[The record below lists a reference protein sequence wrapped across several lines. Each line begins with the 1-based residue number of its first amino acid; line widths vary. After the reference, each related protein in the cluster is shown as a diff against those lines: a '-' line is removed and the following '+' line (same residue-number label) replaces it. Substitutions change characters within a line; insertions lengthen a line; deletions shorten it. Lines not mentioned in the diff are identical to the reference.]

1 MNKNSKNAEKTRFAA
16 LKLAEIQATDKE
28 DLAQCTNDMAR
39 TASLAKDE
47 ALVVASAIRAK
58 YLPNIAKQAGVK
70 LSGLDLEDGK
80 ETVDFANDESDDD
93 EMEFHHFESDE
104 DDMNDDDD
112 DMSDEDME
120 DNDEVEDSDDV
131 ATFEIEVPAD
141 MVDQAQKAVQEALD
155 NLLGGDL
162 DSSDED
168 MDDMEDMDEMDDMDS
183 EDDDEN
189 EDEETETFTKN
200 SNGVRN
206 MTKQALA
213 ERKAQREALLRR
225 AEREEILMKL
235 AAEEEAYPAHSTF
248 KYNEDMVNMEGE
260 IDYPSMSF
268 EGGEGNSLREQ
279 NPSWAE
285 QRVPTNNPDSLQ
297 FPDVTKPMKFEG
309 SGDGSLEYVVD
320 WESLENPSEGLEDA
334 NLFEVPTQM
343 PNMPHKTTRANAN
356 NNRVAKKHDVECQE
370 CGHRQ
375 SMTEDDMKNES
386 TRCANDECPSNKTK
400 TAQKNQT
407 VKVPVTG
414 TDPVTGLVSE
424 DFVEN
429 KIRTTVSSDED
440 DDEVSNKS
448 SQIKREDTSFE
459 VETQNPET
467 GFKQPLNVKN
477 EVTKQLAS
485 LDLARIKTAYGC
497 SSKLAL
503 AGIIT
508 SDEVDSY
515 AEQMLNDGLKADSM
529 IRQTK
534 LLLKSAQTS
543 TERVAAAAA
552 EKMTK
557 TASTLGVSTSPAF
570 NGGFA
575 SNSAAL
581 DIQGALRGTWTMP
594 KLED

>member
-1 MNKNSKNAEKTRFAA
+1 MNKNSKNAENTRFAA

-93 EMEFHHFESDE
+93 EMEFHHFTSDE

-162 DSSDED
+162 DSSEEN
-168 MDDMEDMDEMDDMDS
+168 MDDMEDMDDMDEIDEMDS
-183 EDDDEN
+183 EDDDD

-200 SNGVRN
+200 SNEVRN

-343 PNMPHKTTRANAN
+343 PNMPHKTTKANAD
-356 NNRVAKKHDVECQE
+356 NNRVAKKHDVECKE

-375 SMTEDDMKNES
+375 AMTEAEMEDEA
-386 TRCANDECPSNKTK
+386 TRCANDDCPSNKKEGGMDHKDDMDKESASELRGLEK
-400 TAQKNQT
+400 TELKGELPGGQQMTAPVQT
-407 VKVPVTG
+407 ELK
-414 TDPVTGLVSE
+414 
-424 DFVEN
+424 
-429 KIRTTVSSDED
+429 TTF
-440 DDEVSNKS
+440 SN
-448 SQIKREDTSFE
+448 
-459 VETQNPET
+459 N
-467 GFKQPLNVKN
+467 
-477 EVTKQLAS
+477 S
-485 LDLARIKTAYGC
+485 LDLARIKTSYGC
-497 SSKLAL
+497 ASKLAL

-570 NGGFA
+570 NGSFA

-594 KLED
+594 KIED

>member
-104 DDMNDDDD
+104 NDMNDDDD

-168 MDDMEDMDEMDDMDS
+168 MNDMEDMDDMDEMDDMDS
-183 EDDDEN
+183 EDDDED

-285 QRVPTNNPDSLQ
+285 QRVPTVNPDSLQ

-343 PNMPHKTTRANAN
+343 PNMPHKTTRANAD
-356 NNRVAKKHDVECQE
+356 NNRVAKKHDVECKE

-375 SMTEDDMKNES
+375 AMTEAEMEDEA
-386 TRCANDECPSNKTK
+386 TRCANDDCPSNEKEGGMDHKKDMDKESASELRGLEKTELKGELPGGQQMSAPVQTELK
-400 TAQKNQT
+400 TT
-407 VKVPVTG
+407 
-414 TDPVTGLVSE
+414 
-424 DFVEN
+424 F
-429 KIRTTVSSDED
+429 
-440 DDEVSNKS
+440 SN
-448 SQIKREDTSFE
+448 
-459 VETQNPET
+459 N
-467 GFKQPLNVKN
+467 
-477 EVTKQLAS
+477 S
-485 LDLARIKTAYGC
+485 LDLARIKTSYGC
-497 SSKLAL
+497 ASKLAL

>member
-1 MNKNSKNAEKTRFAA
+1 MNKNSKNAENAKFAA

-28 DLAQCTNDMAR
+28 DFVQCTNDMAR
-39 TASLAKDE
+39 TASLNDDE
-47 ALVVASAIRAK
+47 AVVVASAIRAK
-58 YLPNIAKQAGVK
+58 YLPNIAKQAGIK
-70 LSGLDLEDGK
+70 LAGLDLEDGK
-80 ETVDFANDESDDD
+80 ETVDFANDESDDE

-104 DDMNDDDD
+104 EELDEDDDEMSDD
-112 DMSDEDME
+112 DMEDSDEA
-120 DNDEVEDSDDV
+120 DESDDV

-162 DSSDED
+162 DSSEDEMED
-168 MDDMEDMDEMDDMDS
+168 MDDMEDMDS
-183 EDDDEN
+183 DDEDEI
-189 EDEETETFTKN
+189 EDENTEKFTKN
-200 SNGVRN
+200 SNEVRN

-268 EGGEGNSLREQ
+268 EGGEGNSLKEQ

-343 PNMPHKTTRANAN
+343 PNMPHKTTRANAG
-356 NNRVAKKHDVECQE
+356 NNRIAEKGKEKHTVECTS
-370 CGHRQ
+370 CGTRMAM
-375 SMTEDDMKNES
+375 SDEEMERDS
-386 TRCANDECPSNKTK
+386 TRCANDDCPTNKESGKDHKMDKEAQQEVQVNGINPSK
-400 TAQKNQT
+400 TLG
-407 VKVPVTG
+407 TG
-414 TDPVTGLVSE
+414 VNALNATR
-424 DFVEN
+424 N
-429 KIRTTVSSDED
+429 
-440 DDEVSNKS
+440 
-448 SQIKREDTSFE
+448 E
-459 VETQNPET
+459 VEKAENMVNT
-467 GFKQPLNVKN
+467 
-477 EVTKQLAS
+477 AS

-570 NGGFA
+570 NGSFA

-581 DIQGALRGTWTMP
+581 DIQGALKGTWTMP

>member
-1 MNKNSKNAEKTRFAA
+1 MN
-16 LKLAEIQATDKE
+16 
-28 DLAQCTNDMAR
+28 
-39 TASLAKDE
+39 
-47 ALVVASAIRAK
+47 
-58 YLPNIAKQAGVK
+58 
-70 LSGLDLEDGK
+70 
-80 ETVDFANDESDDD
+80 
-93 EMEFHHFESDE
+93 
-104 DDMNDDDD
+104 
-112 DMSDEDME
+112 DME
-120 DNDEVEDSDDV
+120 D
-131 ATFEIEVPAD
+131 
-141 MVDQAQKAVQEALD
+141 
-155 NLLGGDL
+155 
-162 DSSDED
+162 
-168 MDDMEDMDEMDDMDS
+168 MDDMDEMDDMDS
-183 EDDDEN
+183 EDDDED

-285 QRVPTNNPDSLQ
+285 QRVPTVNPDSLQ

-356 NNRVAKKHDVECQE
+356 NNRVAKKHDVECKE

-375 SMTEDDMKNES
+375 AMTEAEMEDAA
-386 TRCANDECPSNKTK
+386 TRCANDDCPSNEKEGGMDHKDDVEEKSAQKVDFNQENQALQGVIETK
-400 TAQKNQT
+400 TEADNFSKGVGNA
-407 VKVPVTG
+407 
-414 TDPVTGLVSE
+414 S
-424 DFVEN
+424 
-429 KIRTTVSSDED
+429 
-440 DDEVSNKS
+440 
-448 SQIKREDTSFE
+448 
-459 VETQNPET
+459 
-467 GFKQPLNVKN
+467 
-477 EVTKQLAS
+477 KQLAS
-485 LDLARIKTAYGC
+485 LDLARIKTSYGC
-497 SSKLAL
+497 ASKLAL

>member
-1 MNKNSKNAEKTRFAA
+1 MNKNSKNAENARFAA
-16 LKLAEIQATDKE
+16 LRLAEIQATDKE
-28 DLAQCTNDMAR
+28 DLIQCTNDMAR
-39 TASLAKDE
+39 TASLDNDE

-58 YLPNIAKQAGVK
+58 YLPNIARQAGIK
-70 LSGLDLEDGK
+70 LAGLDLEDGK
-80 ETVDFANDESDDD
+80 ETVDFANDKSDDE
-93 EMEFHHFESDE
+93 EMEFHHFESD
-104 DDMNDDDD
+104 DDEMSDDDD
-112 DMSDEDME
+112 EMSDDDM
-120 DNDEVEDSDDV
+120 DDTDEVEESDDV

-162 DSSDED
+162 ESSDDEMED
-168 MDDMEDMDEMDDMDS
+168 MDDMDEMDSDD
-183 EDDDEN
+183 EDDD
-189 EDEETETFTKN
+189 EDEETEKFTKN
-200 SNGVRN
+200 SNEVRN

-268 EGGEGNSLREQ
+268 EGGEGNSLKDQ

-285 QRVPTNNPDSLQ
+285 QKVPTNNPDSLQ

-343 PNMPHKTTRANAN
+343 PSMPHKTTKANAN
-356 NNRVAKKHDVECQE
+356 SKRVAKVEVQCTS
-370 CGHRQ
+370 CGTRMAM
-375 SMTEDDMKNES
+375 SEEDMEKES
-386 TRCANDECPSNKTK
+386 TKCANKDCPTNKEAGDDHDMDRESANEIDKPNT
-400 TAQKNQT
+400 TQQT
-407 VKVPVTG
+407 IMEATTPSGANVRMPIDVT
-414 TDPVTGLVSE
+414 
-424 DFVEN
+424 
-429 KIRTTVSSDED
+429 TT
-440 DDEVSNKS
+440 
-448 SQIKREDTSFE
+448 T
-459 VETQNPET
+459 
-467 GFKQPLNVKN
+467 
-477 EVTKQLAS
+477 QLAS
-485 LDLARIKTAYGC
+485 LDVARIKTSYGC
-497 SSKLAL
+497 ASKLAL

-570 NGGFA
+570 NGSFA

-581 DIQGALRGTWTMP
+581 DIQSALKGTWTMP

>member
-1 MNKNSKNAEKTRFAA
+1 MNKNSKNAENAKFAA

-28 DLAQCTNDMAR
+28 DFVQCTNDMAR
-39 TASLAKDE
+39 TASLNDDE
-47 ALVVASAIRAK
+47 AVVVASAIRAK
-58 YLPNIAKQAGVK
+58 YLPNIAKQAGIK
-70 LSGLDLEDGK
+70 LAGLDLEDGK
-80 ETVDFANDESDDD
+80 ETVDFANDESDDE

-104 DDMNDDDD
+104 EELDEDDDEMSDD
-112 DMSDEDME
+112 DMEDSDEA
-120 DNDEVEDSDDV
+120 DESDDV

-162 DSSDED
+162 DSSEDEMED
-168 MDDMEDMDEMDDMDS
+168 MDDMEDMDS
-183 EDDDEN
+183 DDEDEI
-189 EDEETETFTKN
+189 EDENTEKFTKN
-200 SNGVRN
+200 SNEVRN

-268 EGGEGNSLREQ
+268 EGGEGNSLKEQ

-343 PNMPHKTTRANAN
+343 PNMPHKTTRANAG
-356 NNRVAKKHDVECQE
+356 NNRIAEKGKEKHTVQCTS
-370 CGHRQ
+370 CGTRQ
-375 SMTEDDMKNES
+375 AMSDEEMERDS
-386 TRCANDECPSNKTK
+386 TRCANDDCPTNKESGDEHEDEK
-400 TAQKNQT
+400 TAQGDPAKT
-407 VKVPVTG
+407 VKTLGDTRNQLFEQNNNVQE
-414 TDPVTGLVSE
+414 GL
-424 DFVEN
+424 
-429 KIRTTVSSDED
+429 TM
-440 DDEVSNKS
+440 
-448 SQIKREDTSFE
+448 
-459 VETQNPET
+459 
-467 GFKQPLNVKN
+467 VKT
-477 EVTKQLAS
+477 ES
-485 LDLARIKTAYGC
+485 LDLARIKTSYGC
-497 SSKLAL
+497 ASKLAL

-570 NGGFA
+570 NGSFA

-581 DIQGALRGTWTMP
+581 DIQGALKGTWTMP

>member
-168 MDDMEDMDEMDDMDS
+168 MNDMEDMDDMDEMDDMDS
-183 EDDDEN
+183 EDDDED

-343 PNMPHKTTRANAN
+343 PNMPHKTTRANAD
-356 NNRVAKKHDVECQE
+356 NNRVAKKHDVECKE

-375 SMTEDDMKNES
+375 AMTEAEMEDEA
-386 TRCANDECPSNKTK
+386 TRCANDDCPSNKKEGGMDHKDKVEEKSAQGQPVDPNKVKTDIGNLG
-400 TAQKNQT
+400 TAQQTAKN
-407 VKVPVTG
+407 V
-414 TDPVTGLVSE
+414 
-424 DFVEN
+424 
-429 KIRTTVSSDED
+429 DETID
-440 DDEVSNKS
+440 N
-448 SQIKREDTSFE
+448 
-459 VETQNPET
+459 
-467 GFKQPLNVKN
+467 FKGS
-477 EVTKQLAS
+477 TS
-485 LDLARIKTAYGC
+485 LDLARIKTSYGC
-497 SSKLAL
+497 ASKLAL

>member
-1 MNKNSKNAEKTRFAA
+1 MNKNSKNAENAKFAA

-28 DLAQCTNDMAR
+28 DFVQCTNDMAR
-39 TASLAKDE
+39 TASLNDDE
-47 ALVVASAIRAK
+47 AVVVASAIRAK
-58 YLPNIAKQAGVK
+58 YLPNIAKQAGIK
-70 LSGLDLEDGK
+70 LAGLDLEDGK
-80 ETVDFANDESDDD
+80 ETVDFANDESDDE

-104 DDMNDDDD
+104 EELDEDDDEMSDD
-112 DMSDEDME
+112 DMEDSDEA
-120 DNDEVEDSDDV
+120 DESDDV

-162 DSSDED
+162 DSSEDDMENMDDMDD
-168 MDDMEDMDEMDDMDS
+168 MDDMEDMDS
-183 EDDDEN
+183 DDEDEI
-189 EDEETETFTKN
+189 EDENTEKFTKN
-200 SNGVRN
+200 SNEVRN

-235 AAEEEAYPAHSTF
+235 AAEEEGYPAHSTF

-268 EGGEGNSLREQ
+268 EGGEGNSLKEQ

-343 PNMPHKTTRANAN
+343 PSMPHKTTASSKNSRIAE
-356 NNRVAKKHDVECQE
+356 KGKEKHTVQCTS
-370 CGHRQ
+370 CGTRQ
-375 SMTEDDMKNES
+375 AMSDEEMERDS
-386 TRCANDECPSNKTK
+386 TRCANDDCPTNKESGEDHDMDK
-400 TAQKNQT
+400 EAQTSAKPVIPTGPLTDKVEDVANQAGQAK
-407 VKVPVTG
+407 VK
-414 TDPVTGLVSE
+414 DMLA
-424 DFVEN
+424 
-429 KIRTTVSSDED
+429 SS
-440 DDEVSNKS
+440 
-448 SQIKREDTSFE
+448 
-459 VETQNPET
+459 
-467 GFKQPLNVKN
+467 
-477 EVTKQLAS
+477 S

-570 NGGFA
+570 NGSFA

-581 DIQGALRGTWTMP
+581 DIQGALKGTWTMP

>member
-1 MNKNSKNAEKTRFAA
+1 MSRTNKQFINEILFIKNFDKRFDFIKGSSNKMNKNSKNAENARFAA

-28 DLAQCTNDMAR
+28 DFVQCTNDMAR
-39 TASLAKDE
+39 TASLNEDE

-58 YLPNIAKQAGVK
+58 YLPNIVKQAGIK
-70 LSGLDLEDGK
+70 YAGLDLEDGK

-104 DDMNDDDD
+104 EELSDDDD
-112 DMSDEDME
+112 EMSDDDME
-120 DNDEVEDSDDV
+120 DSDEADESDDV

-162 DSSDED
+162 DSSDD
-168 MDDMEDMDEMDDMDS
+168 DMDEMDDMDDMDDMDS
-183 EDDDEN
+183 DDEEDEYEDD
-189 EDEETETFTKN
+189 ETETFTKN
-200 SNGVRN
+200 SNEVRN

-235 AAEEEAYPAHSTF
+235 AAEEEAYPAHSSF

-268 EGGEGNSLREQ
+268 EGGDGNSLKEQ
-279 NPSWAE
+279 NPSYAE

-343 PNMPHKTTRANAN
+343 PSMPHKTTASSKNS
-356 NNRVAKKHDVECQE
+356 RVAKKHDVECQE

-375 SMTEDDMKNES
+375 AMTEAEMEDKA
-386 TRCANDECPSNKTK
+386 TRCANDDCPSNKEAGNDKKDDLDK
-400 TAQKNQT
+400 TADTLDTNEMDGASKTLTQGQGLAGEIVKQT
-407 VKVPVTG
+407 RDLGK
-414 TDPVTGLVSE
+414 DLAVS
-424 DFVEN
+424 
-429 KIRTTVSSDED
+429 
-440 DDEVSNKS
+440 
-448 SQIKREDTSFE
+448 
-459 VETQNPET
+459 
-467 GFKQPLNVKN
+467 
-477 EVTKQLAS
+477 S
-485 LDLARIKTAYGC
+485 LDLARIKTSYGC
-497 SSKLAL
+497 ASKLAL

-570 NGGFA
+570 NGSFA

-581 DIQGALRGTWTMP
+581 DIQGALKGTWTMP

>member
-1 MNKNSKNAEKTRFAA
+1 
-16 LKLAEIQATDKE
+16 
-28 DLAQCTNDMAR
+28 
-39 TASLAKDE
+39 
-47 ALVVASAIRAK
+47 
-58 YLPNIAKQAGVK
+58 
-70 LSGLDLEDGK
+70 
-80 ETVDFANDESDDD
+80 
-93 EMEFHHFESDE
+93 MEFHHFESDE

-168 MDDMEDMDEMDDMDS
+168 MDDMDDMDEMDDMDDMDS

-356 NNRVAKKHDVECQE
+356 NNRVAKQHDVECQE

-375 SMTEDDMKNES
+375 AMTDAEMEDKA
-386 TRCANDECPSNKTK
+386 TRCANDNCPSNKEAGDDHDLEKASATIDTK
-400 TAQKNQT
+400 LIGNASETLQTGKNTAIE
-407 VKVPVTG
+407 V
-414 TDPVTGLVSE
+414 
-424 DFVEN
+424 N
-429 KIRTTVSSDED
+429 KM
-440 DDEVSNKS
+440 
-448 SQIKREDTSFE
+448 
-459 VETQNPET
+459 TQDVGKE
-467 GFKQPLNVKN
+467 
-477 EVTKQLAS
+477 LAASS
-485 LDLARIKTAYGC
+485 LDLARIKTSYGC
-497 SSKLAL
+497 ASKLAL

>member
-1 MNKNSKNAEKTRFAA
+1 
-16 LKLAEIQATDKE
+16 
-28 DLAQCTNDMAR
+28 
-39 TASLAKDE
+39 
-47 ALVVASAIRAK
+47 
-58 YLPNIAKQAGVK
+58 
-70 LSGLDLEDGK
+70 
-80 ETVDFANDESDDD
+80 
-93 EMEFHHFESDE
+93 
-104 DDMNDDDD
+104 
-112 DMSDEDME
+112 
-120 DNDEVEDSDDV
+120 
-131 ATFEIEVPAD
+131 
-141 MVDQAQKAVQEALD
+141 
-155 NLLGGDL
+155 
-162 DSSDED
+162 
-168 MDDMEDMDEMDDMDS
+168 MDDMDDMDEMDSDDEEDEY
-183 EDDDEN
+183 EDD
-189 EDEETETFTKN
+189 ETETFTKN
-200 SNGVRN
+200 SNEVRN

-235 AAEEEAYPAHSTF
+235 AAEEEAYPAHSSF

-268 EGGEGNSLREQ
+268 EGGDGNSLKEQ
-279 NPSWAE
+279 NPSYAE

-343 PNMPHKTTRANAN
+343 PSMPHKTTASSKNS
-356 NNRVAKKHDVECQE
+356 RVAKKHDVECKE

-375 SMTEDDMKNES
+375 AMTEAEMEDEA
-386 TRCANDECPSNKTK
+386 TRCANDDCPSNEKEGGMDHK
-400 TAQKNQT
+400 DDVEKKSAQKVDFQQQESALGDVIETKNQA
-407 VKVPVTG
+407 
-414 TDPVTGLVSE
+414 
-424 DFVEN
+424 
-429 KIRTTVSSDED
+429 
-440 DDEVSNKS
+440 
-448 SQIKREDTSFE
+448 DTFSKG
-459 VETQNPET
+459 V
-467 GFKQPLNVKN
+467 GDAS
-477 EVTKQLAS
+477 KQLAVSS
-485 LDLARIKTAYGC
+485 LDLARIKTSYGC
-497 SSKLAL
+497 ASKLAL

-570 NGGFA
+570 NGSFA

-581 DIQGALRGTWTMP
+581 DIQGALKGTWTMP

>member
-1 MNKNSKNAEKTRFAA
+1 MSRTNKQFINEILFIKNFDKRFDFIKGSSNKMNKNSKNAENARFAA

-28 DLAQCTNDMAR
+28 DFVQCTNDMAR
-39 TASLAKDE
+39 TASLNEDE

-58 YLPNIAKQAGVK
+58 YLPNIVKQAGIK
-70 LSGLDLEDGK
+70 YAGLDLEDGK

-104 DDMNDDDD
+104 EELSEDDDEMSDD
-112 DMSDEDME
+112 DMEDSDEA
-120 DNDEVEDSDDV
+120 DESDDV

-162 DSSDED
+162 DSSD
-168 MDDMEDMDEMDDMDS
+168 DEMDDMDEMDS
-183 EDDDEN
+183 DDEEDEYEDD
-189 EDEETETFTKN
+189 ETETFTKN
-200 SNGVRN
+200 SNEVRN

-235 AAEEEAYPAHSTF
+235 AAEEEAYPAHSSF

-268 EGGEGNSLREQ
+268 EGGDGNSLKEQ
-279 NPSWAE
+279 NPSYAE

-343 PNMPHKTTRANAN
+343 PSMPHKTTASSKNS
-356 NNRVAKKHDVECQE
+356 RVAKKHDVECKE

-375 SMTEDDMKNES
+375 AMTEAEMES
-386 TRCANDECPSNKTK
+386 EATRCANDNCPSNKE
-400 TAQKNQT
+400 AA
-407 VKVPVTG
+407 
-414 TDPVTGLVSE
+414 
-424 DFVEN
+424 
-429 KIRTTVSSDED
+429 D
-440 DDEVSNKS
+440 DHDLEKASAT
-448 SQIKREDTSFE
+448 ID
-459 VETQNPET
+459 
-467 GFKQPLNVKN
+467 
-477 EVTKQLAS
+477 TKQIGNASETLQTGKNTAIEVNEMTKNVGKELAASS
-485 LDLARIKTAYGC
+485 LDLARIKTSYGC
-497 SSKLAL
+497 ASKLAL

-570 NGGFA
+570 NGSFA

-581 DIQGALRGTWTMP
+581 DIQGALKGTWTMP

>member
-1 MNKNSKNAEKTRFAA
+1 M
-16 LKLAEIQATDKE
+16 
-28 DLAQCTNDMAR
+28 
-39 TASLAKDE
+39 
-47 ALVVASAIRAK
+47 
-58 YLPNIAKQAGVK
+58 
-70 LSGLDLEDGK
+70 
-80 ETVDFANDESDDD
+80 SDDD
-93 EMEFHHFESDE
+93 MEDSDE
-104 DDMNDDDD
+104 A
-112 DMSDEDME
+112 DE
-120 DNDEVEDSDDV
+120 SDDV

-162 DSSDED
+162 DSSEDEMED
-168 MDDMEDMDEMDDMDS
+168 MDDMEDMDS
-183 EDDDEN
+183 DDEDEI
-189 EDEETETFTKN
+189 EDENTEKFTKN
-200 SNGVRN
+200 SNEVRN

-268 EGGEGNSLREQ
+268 EGGEGNSLKEQ

-343 PNMPHKTTRANAN
+343 PNMPHKTTRANAG
-356 NNRVAKKHDVECQE
+356 NNRIAEKGKDKKNTVECTS
-370 CGHRQ
+370 CGTRMAM
-375 SMTEDDMKNES
+375 SDEEMES
-386 TRCANDECPSNKTK
+386 EATRCANDDCPTNKESGKDHKMDKEAQQEVQVNGINPSK
-400 TAQKNQT
+400 TLG
-407 VKVPVTG
+407 TG
-414 TDPVTGLVSE
+414 VNALNATR
-424 DFVEN
+424 N
-429 KIRTTVSSDED
+429 
-440 DDEVSNKS
+440 
-448 SQIKREDTSFE
+448 E
-459 VETQNPET
+459 VEKAENMVNT
-467 GFKQPLNVKN
+467 
-477 EVTKQLAS
+477 AS

-570 NGGFA
+570 NGSFA

-581 DIQGALRGTWTMP
+581 DIQGALKGTWTMP

>member
-80 ETVDFANDESDDD
+80 ETVDFANDESDDE

-104 DDMNDDDD
+104 EELDEDDDEMSDD
-112 DMSDEDME
+112 DMEDSDEA
-120 DNDEVEDSDDV
+120 DESDDV

-162 DSSDED
+162 DSSEDEMED
-168 MDDMEDMDEMDDMDS
+168 MDDMEDMDS
-183 EDDDEN
+183 DDEDEI
-189 EDEETETFTKN
+189 EDENTEKFTKN
-200 SNGVRN
+200 SNEVRN

-268 EGGEGNSLREQ
+268 EGGEGNSLKEQ

-343 PNMPHKTTRANAN
+343 PNMPHKTTRANAG
-356 NNRVAKKHDVECQE
+356 NNRIAEKGKEKHTVECTS
-370 CGHRQ
+370 CGTRMAM
-375 SMTEDDMKNES
+375 SDEEMERDS
-386 TRCANDECPSNKTK
+386 TRCANDDCPTNKESGKDHKMDKEAQQEVQVNGINPSK
-400 TAQKNQT
+400 TLG
-407 VKVPVTG
+407 TG
-414 TDPVTGLVSE
+414 VNALNATR
-424 DFVEN
+424 N
-429 KIRTTVSSDED
+429 
-440 DDEVSNKS
+440 
-448 SQIKREDTSFE
+448 E
-459 VETQNPET
+459 VEKAENMVNT
-467 GFKQPLNVKN
+467 
-477 EVTKQLAS
+477 AS

-570 NGGFA
+570 NGSFA

-581 DIQGALRGTWTMP
+581 DIQGALKGTWTMP

>member
-1 MNKNSKNAEKTRFAA
+1 MSRTNKQFINEILFIKNFDKRFDFIKGSSNKMNKNSKNAENARFAA

-28 DLAQCTNDMAR
+28 DFVQCTNDMAR
-39 TASLAKDE
+39 TASLNEDE

-58 YLPNIAKQAGVK
+58 YLPNIVKQAGIK
-70 LSGLDLEDGK
+70 YAGLDLEDGK

-104 DDMNDDDD
+104 EELSEDDDEMSDD
-112 DMSDEDME
+112 DMEDSDEA
-120 DNDEVEDSDDV
+120 DESDDV

-162 DSSDED
+162 DSSDDEMED
-168 MDDMEDMDEMDDMDS
+168 MDDMDDMDS
-183 EDDDEN
+183 DDEEDEYEDD
-189 EDEETETFTKN
+189 ETETFTKN
-200 SNGVRN
+200 SNEVRN

-235 AAEEEAYPAHSTF
+235 AAEEEAYPAHSSF

-268 EGGEGNSLREQ
+268 EGGDGNSLKEQ
-279 NPSWAE
+279 NPSYAE

-343 PNMPHKTTRANAN
+343 PSMPHKTTASSKNS
-356 NNRVAKKHDVECQE
+356 RVAKKHDVECQE

-375 SMTEDDMKNES
+375 AMTDAEMEDKA
-386 TRCANDECPSNKTK
+386 TRCANDNCPSNKE
-400 TAQKNQT
+400 A
-407 VKVPVTG
+407 G
-414 TDPVTGLVSE
+414 
-424 DFVEN
+424 
-429 KIRTTVSSDED
+429 D
-440 DDEVSNKS
+440 DHDLEKASAT
-448 SQIKREDTSFE
+448 ID
-459 VETQNPET
+459 
-467 GFKQPLNVKN
+467 
-477 EVTKQLAS
+477 TKQIGNASETLQTGKNTAIEVNEMTKNVGKELAASS
-485 LDLARIKTAYGC
+485 LDLARIKTSYGC
-497 SSKLAL
+497 ASKLAL

-570 NGGFA
+570 NGSFA

-581 DIQGALRGTWTMP
+581 DIQGALKGTWTMP

>member
-1 MNKNSKNAEKTRFAA
+1 MNKNSKNAENARFAA
-16 LKLAEIQATDKE
+16 LKLAEIKATDKE
-28 DLAQCTNDMAR
+28 DFVQCTNDMAR
-39 TASLAKDE
+39 TASLNKDE
-47 ALVVASAIRAK
+47 AEVVASAIRAK
-58 YLPNIAKQAGVK
+58 YLPNIAKQAGIK
-70 LSGLDLEDGK
+70 LAGLDLEDGK
-80 ETVDFANDESDDD
+80 ETVDFANDESDDE

-104 DDMNDDDD
+104 DEMNEDDDE
-112 DMSDEDME
+112 MSDEDM
-120 DNDEVEDSDDV
+120 DDSDEVEDSDDV

-162 DSSDED
+162 ESSD
-168 MDDMEDMDEMDDMDS
+168 DDMEDMDDMDEMDS
-183 EDDDEN
+183 DDDDDDD
-189 EDEETETFTKN
+189 EDEETEKFTKN
-200 SNGVRN
+200 SNEVRN

-235 AAEEEAYPAHSTF
+235 AAEEEVYPAHSTF

-268 EGGEGNSLREQ
+268 EGGEGNSLKEQ
-279 NPSWAE
+279 NPSYAE

-343 PNMPHKTTRANAN
+343 PSMPHKTTKANADN
-356 NNRVAKKHDVECQE
+356 SRVAKKHDVECKE
-370 CGHRQ
+370 CGQRQ
-375 SMTEDDMKNES
+375 AMTEAEMEDET
-386 TRCANDECPSNKTK
+386 TRCANKDCPSNMKEGGMDHKKDMDKEAQGKVEVNGVNPSSTIGTGVDALKATK
-400 TAQKNQT
+400 Q
-407 VKVPVTG
+407 
-414 TDPVTGLVSE
+414 E
-424 DFVEN
+424 VEN
-429 KIRTTVSSDED
+429 AE
-440 DDEVSNKS
+440 
-448 SQIKREDTSFE
+448 
-459 VETQNPET
+459 
-467 GFKQPLNVKN
+467 NVVN
-477 EVTKQLAS
+477 TAS
-485 LDLARIKTAYGC
+485 LDLARIKTSYGC
-497 SSKLAL
+497 ASKLAL

-508 SDEVDSY
+508 SEEVDSY

-570 NGGFA
+570 NGSFA

-581 DIQGALRGTWTMP
+581 DIQSALKGTWTMP

>member
-1 MNKNSKNAEKTRFAA
+1 
-16 LKLAEIQATDKE
+16 
-28 DLAQCTNDMAR
+28 
-39 TASLAKDE
+39 
-47 ALVVASAIRAK
+47 
-58 YLPNIAKQAGVK
+58 
-70 LSGLDLEDGK
+70 
-80 ETVDFANDESDDD
+80 
-93 EMEFHHFESDE
+93 
-104 DDMNDDDD
+104 
-112 DMSDEDME
+112 
-120 DNDEVEDSDDV
+120 
-131 ATFEIEVPAD
+131 
-141 MVDQAQKAVQEALD
+141 
-155 NLLGGDL
+155 
-162 DSSDED
+162 
-168 MDDMEDMDEMDDMDS
+168 
-183 EDDDEN
+183 
-189 EDEETETFTKN
+189 
-200 SNGVRN
+200 
-206 MTKQALA
+206 
-213 ERKAQREALLRR
+213 
-225 AEREEILMKL
+225 MKL

-343 PNMPHKTTRANAN
+343 PNMPHKTTKANAD
-356 NNRVAKKHDVECQE
+356 NNRVAKKHDVECKE

-375 SMTEDDMKNES
+375 AMTEAEMEDEA
-386 TRCANDECPSNKTK
+386 TRCANDDCPSNKKEGGMDHKDDMDKESASELRGLEK
-400 TAQKNQT
+400 TELKGELPGGQQMTAPVQT
-407 VKVPVTG
+407 ELK
-414 TDPVTGLVSE
+414 
-424 DFVEN
+424 
-429 KIRTTVSSDED
+429 TTF
-440 DDEVSNKS
+440 SN
-448 SQIKREDTSFE
+448 
-459 VETQNPET
+459 N
-467 GFKQPLNVKN
+467 
-477 EVTKQLAS
+477 S
-485 LDLARIKTAYGC
+485 LDLARIKTSYGC
-497 SSKLAL
+497 ASKLAL

-570 NGGFA
+570 NGSFA

-594 KLED
+594 KIED